1 MDSTRIADYVRAGF
15 AGLYLLTQ
23 EEVRAEAGIKAV
35 AEELGYKLFAWTTI
49 TGTVDVSTGSVSG
62 SIDPVEAVSAVSE
75 LPEKSILL
83 LKDFH
88 QFLGDSGQPA
98 NPMITRILKEKVRE
112 CRCSGKVLLL
122 LGCSLRLP
130 PEIAKDFTVIEYG
143 LPDEPFL
150 SGIADSIAKSA
161 GIELSSDLVQSAAEA
176 ARGLTATEAEDI
188 FALSVVRTQQ
198 LESGL
203 ISSEK
208 ARAIAKDGILELSE
222 SKETLDSIG
231 GLGELKSWTLRR
243 RNAFSPRAREY
254 GLPVPKGVLILG
266 IPGTGKSLCAKA
278 SASAFGFPLLKLDAG
293 KLFAGIVGESEANL
307 RRAIQTAEAIAPAIL
322 WIDEIE
328 KGFSGSRSS
337 GSTDGGTSARVFG
350 SFISWMQEKEAPVFV
365 VATANDIS
373 QLPPEL
379 LRKGRFDELF
389 FVDLPDEVERRRIWE
404 IHISRRERDPRSFD
418 LQSLSDLSK
427 GFTGS
432 EIEQVVVDALFE
444 SFDRDSELTDEALTD
459 AVIRTVPLSTT
470 MAESIRALRDW
481 AKNRA
486 RPASIPSI
494 GSPGIRQ
501 IAA

>member
-1 MDSTRIADYVRAGF
+1 
-15 AGLYLLTQ
+15 
-23 EEVRAEAGIKAV
+23 
-35 AEELGYKLFAWTTI
+35 
-49 TGTVDVSTGSVSG
+49 
-62 SIDPVEAVSAVSE
+62 
-75 LPEKSILL
+75 
-83 LKDFH
+83 
-88 QFLGDSGQPA
+88 
-98 NPMITRILKEKVRE
+98 
-112 CRCSGKVLLL
+112 
-122 LGCSLRLP
+122 
-130 PEIAKDFTVIEYG
+130 
-143 LPDEPFL
+143 
-150 SGIADSIAKSA
+150 KSA
-161 GIELSSDLVQSAAEA
+161 GIELSSALVQSAAEA

-222 SKETLDSIG
+222 SRETLDSIG

-307 RRAIQTAEAIAPAIL
+307 RRAIQTAEAISPCIL

-328 KGFSGSRSS
+328 KGFSGSKSS

-350 SFISWMQEKEAPVFV
+350 SFISWMQEKTAPVFV

-389 FVDLPDEVERRRIWE
+389 FVDLPDEAERRRIWE
-404 IHISRRERDPRSFD
+404 IHICRRERDPRSFD

-432 EIEQVVVDALFE
+432 EIEQVVIDALFE
-444 SFDRDSELTDEALTD
+444 SFDRDLELTDEALTD

-470 MAESIRALRDW
+470 MAEPIRALRDW

-486 RPASIPSI
+486 RPASIPKI
-494 GSPGIRQ
+494 GNTEGRK